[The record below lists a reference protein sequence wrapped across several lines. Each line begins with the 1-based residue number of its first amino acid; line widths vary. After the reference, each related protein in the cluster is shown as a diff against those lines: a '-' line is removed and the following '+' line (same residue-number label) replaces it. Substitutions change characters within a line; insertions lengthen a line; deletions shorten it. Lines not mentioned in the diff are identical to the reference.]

1 MAGLGDLLAG
11 VFGRDLRALR
21 RELEAY
27 PDETSVWAL
36 PPGVSNSGGT
46 LALHLV
52 GNINHFIGAQL
63 GRSGYIRDRD
73 AEFAT
78 RGTTRAELGAAI
90 ERTIEMVE
98 STLPALTEEQWK
110 APFPIEAGG
119 VRVRTDDFVIHL
131 AVHLGYHLGQVDY
144 HRRVT
149 AAPGTVGT
157 MAIPELATAT
167 RLQDTR

>member
-1 MAGLGDLLAG
+1 MASLGDLVARLI
-11 VFGRDLRALR
+11 VRDLRALE

-27 PDETSVWAL
+27 PDDASVWAV
-36 PPGVSNSGGT
+36 PPGISNSAGT

-52 GNINHFIGAQL
+52 GNLQHFIGAQL
-63 GRSGYIRDRD
+63 ERSGYLRDRD

-78 RGTTRAELGAAI
+78 RGTSRAELRTAI
-90 ERTIEMVE
+90 EGTISMVE
-98 STLPALTEEQWK
+98 TTLPVLSDDLWAQ
-110 APFPIEAGG
+110 PFPIEAGG

-144 HRRVT
+144 HRRLT

-157 MAIPELATAT
+157 MAIPELATAK
-167 RLQDTR
+167 RAAEIP